1 MAQVSDLYSNQC
13 GQYLGAHELRAIL
26 PDKDLITKR
35 VMGWPRDE
43 GLSNYIATP
52 DHVDVTTAISD
63 WNQVLNTPFHQFQH
77 RVTGRIFIRTSQYS
91 IPSTQKDM
99 RDQETRNPFL
109 PSTSFLSTR
118 VPSKPSAD
126 GGSLPV
132 EAELDLDYAMAFT
145 GPLLITFYSVGAHA
159 PKIGQASNGP
169 ISPEDDELYAEFF
182 EYVLGVKDPPKVIST
197 SYNDVEQD
205 VTAAY
210 ATHVCNLPTK
220 AAARGIFIIGSS
232 GDGGAA
238 GTD

>member
-99 RDQETRNPFL
+99 RDQL
-109 PSTSFLSTR
+109 YISH
-118 VPSKPSAD
+118 AD

-169 ISPEDDELYAEFF
+169 ISPEDHELYAEFF
-182 EYVLGVKDPPKVIST
+182 EYVLGMKDPPKVIST

-205 VTAAY
+205 ATAAY
-210 ATHVCNLPTK
+210 ATHVCNLPAK